1 MQVKNSKG
9 FPLICMVLL
18 LSVLLSGCTMLQSQK
33 KVQDL
38 EFTVVRP
45 EEIPETLKEQ
55 VESKLEEKFT
65 LTQNQCADAVFLH
78 PYANVPRIHTNT
90 DFWLGT
96 HP

>member
-55 VESKLEEKFT
+55 VESKLEEKME
-65 LTQNQCADAVFLH
+65 
-78 PYANVPRIHTNT
+78 RK
-90 DFWLGT
+90 
-96 HP
+96 